1 MIGNIY
7 QANTNQKK
15 AIVPLLISKGN
26 SDGEKYTAKHRR
38 ITLEKTNFKGEESFK
53 K

>member
-15 AIVPLLISKGN
+15 AMVPLLISKES
-26 SDGEKYTAKHRR
+26 SDGENYTAKHRR
-38 ITLEKTNFKGEESFK
+38 IILEKTNFKEEESFK